1 MKDFKFLSD
10 NKPKDGVTGPTG
22 YYSPVGVSG
31 TTEHAGPYSGST
43 GTYYSGAT
51 PTSYSARDDYWE
63 SIARDIYATRFS
75 GTTGQSVVK
84 MIVDEDYEPINDP
97 HVVEHTSNFILN
109 VYLFG
114 IVITGL
120 VKLFV
125 YAGF

>member
-1 MKDFKFLSD
+1 MRDFKFLSD
-10 NKPKDGVTGPTG
+10 NKPKDGVTG
-22 YYSPVGVSG
+22 YS
-31 TTEHAGPYSGST
+31 GPFSGST

-63 SIARDIYATRFS
+63 SIARDIYATSFS
-75 GTTGQSVVK
+75 GTTEQSIIE
-84 MIVDEDYEPINDP
+84 MLSNENYEPMNDP
-97 HVVEHTSNFILN
+97 PVVEHTSNFILN

-120 VKLFV
+120 VKLFT

>member
-22 YYSPVGVSG
+22 IYSPVGDSG
-31 TTEHAGPYSGST
+31 TTGHSGPYSGST
-43 GTYYSGAT
+43 GTYYSGA
-51 PTSYSARDDYWE
+51 TSYSARDDYWE
-63 SIARDIYATRFS
+63 SIARDIYTTRFS

-84 MIVDEDYEPINDP
+84 MIVDEDYEPMNDP

-114 IVITGL
+114 IVISGL

>member
-51 PTSYSARDDYWE
+51 PTSYSARIDFWE
-63 SIARDIYATRFS
+63 KTLLPIINFS
-75 GTTGQSVVK
+75 GETEQSIVK
-84 MIVDEDYEPINDP
+84 TSIYENYEPMNDP
-97 HVVEHTSNFILN
+97 PVIEHTSNFILN

-120 VKLFV
+120 TKLFV

>member
-22 YYSPVGVSG
+22 IYSPVGDSG
-31 TTEHAGPYSGST
+31 TT
-43 GTYYSGAT
+43 GTYYSGA
-51 PTSYSARDDYWE
+51 TSYSARDDYWE
-63 SIARDIYATRFS
+63 SIARDIYTTRFS

-84 MIVDEDYEPINDP
+84 MIVDEDYEPMNDP